1 MTRVVPVASWGLLGV
16 GYGESGVEE
25 AGGAS
30 VDEALRFVW
39 EGTGAREEEG
49 PGVSGGFCLVRSQLA
64 CR

>member
-1 MTRVVPVASWGLLGV
+1 M

-49 PGVSGGFCLVRSQLA
+49 PGVSGGCCLPPGLIRSESRITWRSSERTGA
-64 CR
+64 